1 MKDEAIRK
9 IFTDQTGR
17 FPKKTSCGNQY
28 IMVLINVDSDAI
40 LVEPMKNRTSGEMI
54 LAYQTLIDR
63 LRTVGSIPKLLVWT
77 MNALK
82 ISGTPS
88 SSTGW
93 HSNLS
98 PHMTIGAT

>member
-54 LAYQTLIDR
+54 QAYQTLIDR
-63 LRTVGSIPKLLVWT
+63 LRTVGSIPKLLVLD
-77 MNALK
+77 NECSQDFRA
-82 ISGTPS
+82 
-88 SSTGW
+88 
-93 HSNLS
+93 NLS
-98 PHMTIGAT
+98 PHMTIVAT